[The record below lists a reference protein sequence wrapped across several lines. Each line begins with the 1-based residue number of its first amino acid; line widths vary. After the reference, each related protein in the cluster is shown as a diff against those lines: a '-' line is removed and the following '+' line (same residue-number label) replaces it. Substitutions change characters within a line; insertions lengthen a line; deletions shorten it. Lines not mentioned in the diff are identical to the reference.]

1 MRALWQHCYTANL
14 ELVAVFEDDV
24 IFPSDFATVFSAAY
38 AELPDDWLV
47 WHLHAATAGITPVG
61 TYVARFD
68 TTCWGAHGYL
78 VNQRGLAK
86 LIAITDTF
94 DQNNTHTADDIL
106 TTCLLRAGVY
116 PYGVIPEQTLC
127 FQSGE
132 FSSDIPETAALSFW
146 RDHKNKYY
154 R

>member
-1 MRALWQHCYTANL
+1 M
-14 ELVAVFEDDV
+14 FEDDV
-24 IFPSDFATVFSAAY
+24 IFSSDFASVFSAAY

-47 WHLHAATAGITPVG
+47 WHLHAATATITPVG
-61 TYVARFD
+61 AYVARFD

-78 VNQRGLAK
+78 VNQRGLAQ
-86 LIAITDTF
+86 LIAITDAF
-94 DQNNTHTADDIL
+94 DQNNTYTSDDIL
-106 TTCLLRAGVY
+106 TTCLLRDGFS

-132 FSSDIPETAALSFW
+132 SSDIPETAALGFW